1 MNLENSAVRSL
12 PAPEYSEEELDK
24 IFQYFMTLKSDLI
37 REFLSGKDLQKSGT
51 KSDLAELISKYLQD
65 GDITYSDLVNYL
77 DTVTP
82 YMKQHIH
89 IFDGPESRVL
99 DSWRDP
105 AKVSDLLKRNN
116 LIELLNSRLPLIL
129 PQSLSISSIVYLP
142 EKTLTVYSVERRE
155 YFERREEY
163 DKKIIE
169 NGEEIELRAH
179 CHNIGRGFVIFR
191 WDLIENTALL
201 QISQLESGSDYEQV
215 VENFSQL
222 VQPWLDLSIFQNL
235 TLGESSRNSMN

>member
-105 AKVSDLLKRNN
+105 A
-116 LIELLNSRLPLIL
+116 
-129 PQSLSISSIVYLP
+129 
-142 EKTLTVYSVERRE
+142 
-155 YFERREEY
+155 
-163 DKKIIE
+163 
-169 NGEEIELRAH
+169 
-179 CHNIGRGFVIFR
+179 
-191 WDLIENTALL
+191 
-201 QISQLESGSDYEQV
+201 
-215 VENFSQL
+215 
-222 VQPWLDLSIFQNL
+222 
-235 TLGESSRNSMN
+235 